1 MIPNRPHALA
11 NVTGIITGRIAQ
23 INAVYRGGP
32 SFYFYHRI
40 IGLRTQHPTV
50 ATFLASNT
58 CIEILYA
65 TLVSWDM
72 NSRGAKMKDYDDFR
86 NNLRGNLNAF
96 QAVEGA
102 SNGFSWANRNAVVH
116 ALSNLYDQLSLMQTN
131 GKLVSNSKAL
141 HFVFPA
147 LCPPMD
153 RTNTLQKLYGNT
165 AESKNKFLE
174 VLEFSYDILGGIQN
188 PQQYLDNQWNT
199 SETKLVDNAI
209 ILM

>member
-1 MIPNRPHALA
+1 M
-11 NVTGIITGRIAQ
+11 GIITTQIAQ
-23 INAVYRGGP
+23 INVVYRGGP
-32 SFYFYHRI
+32 SLYFYHRI
-40 IGLRTQHPTV
+40 LDLRNQHTAV
-50 ATFLASNT
+50 DAFLRSDI

-72 NSRGAKMKDYDDFR
+72 NSRGAKMKDFEDFK
-86 NNLRGNLNAF
+86 NNLQSNIPAF
-96 QAVEGA
+96 QAVEA
-102 SNGFSWANRNAVVH
+102 AARAFTWVNRNAVVQS
-116 ALSNLYDQLSLMQTN
+116 LSALYDLLALMQTN

-153 RTNTLQKLYGNT
+153 RTNTLQKLYRNT

-174 VLEFSYDILGGIQN
+174 ILEFTYDIIGAIQN
-188 PQQYLDNQWNT
+188 PHQYLDHQWNT
-199 SETKLVDNAI
+199 FETKLVDNAI